1 MITIDIK
8 PQNASFINNKISKKE
23 GSLIINSISFDEL
36 LHKVLIQSNTKMP
49 QKAPLIFSPKKE
61 TPSKNNLFEDTKKIV
76 AKKEILLEVLKTQP
90 KEEISL
96 VELNP
101 EVSKN
106 LSPKEL
112 KRLIKD
118 TKNFLRDKILQSK
131 EFKKVEL
138 VALPK
143 TVKGLT
149 QVAKKFDID
158 VSKIT
163 LEEVEIQ
170 SKPVPK
176 PSLKVKEIPLFKVL
190 HTTTKRSE
198 NLESL
203 LSGDTQDNS
212 FSQKVDRLNTPKADS
227 FEVKVHEAK
236 QMIKYLSTDVRT
248 AIEDYKAP
256 FTRVK
261 LALNPQR
268 LGSIELTVVQRGKNL
283 HINLTSNNAAVNTL
297 AIHAQELKVQL
308 GNNGINNA
316 SLNFNNN
323 SSDSNQSAFGQQ
335 QQNSQQRRDAQNE
348 YNYFEN
354 EEKNEEVLNSLEI
367 VVPNYA

>member
-1 MITIDIK
+1 MITVDIK

-36 LHKVLIQSNTKMP
+36 LHKVLIQSNTKVP

-96 VELNP
+96 VEFNP

-190 HTTTKRSE
+190 HATTKRSE